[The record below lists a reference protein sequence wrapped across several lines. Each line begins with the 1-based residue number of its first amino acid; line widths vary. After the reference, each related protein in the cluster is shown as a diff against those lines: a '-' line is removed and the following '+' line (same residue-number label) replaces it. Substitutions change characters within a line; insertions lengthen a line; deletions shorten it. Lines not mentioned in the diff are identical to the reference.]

1 MIHLNL
7 QKVYSTT
14 KNKIVAYK
22 AEILLIIIL
31 IVCSWLF
38 LYQNNVKLENLK
50 KELLKITNEDKK
62 LIEHKNKV
70 IGVQEKIKKLNKK
83 KQEIDIDILKNI
95 DLEKCFKTQIE
106 RVVDQKESLIDY
118 CEKEVIQEKEVLE
131 EVIEEKEVLFNI
143 KKLAKAVAM
152 HETKDCTVWNSADRN
167 NCFWIMQW
175 DKSWN
180 RSFKKYDTKED
191 SYNDF
196 MRVRTSYYG
205 WFPTFAKAKKYSW
218 NDRAEHWLRNV
229 TYFYYL

>member
-1 MIHLNL
+1 
-7 QKVYSTT
+7 
-14 KNKIVAYK
+14 
-22 AEILLIIIL
+22 
-31 IVCSWLF
+31 
-38 LYQNNVKLENLK
+38 VKLENLK

-152 HETKDCTVWNSADRN
+152 HETKDCTV
-167 NCFWIMQW
+167 
-175 DKSWN
+175 
-180 RSFKKYDTKED
+180 
-191 SYNDF
+191 
-196 MRVRTSYYG
+196 
-205 WFPTFAKAKKYSW
+205 
-218 NDRAEHWLRNV
+218 
-229 TYFYYL
+229 